1 MRTTAS
7 FAATPRLPDWQSGL
21 TINTYTAKPFPPVA
35 WRRGVPSDLN
45 PANKWFRSL
54 LWERAVLSVLEKVER
69 LPPSIQGQIATR
81 VDKYIN
87 LARTARD
94 HATLT
99 RFIEAAAGERA
110 KVAQWAKS
118 TANPLWTAPVLAEAW
133 CVSRLGLS
141 NGNLNRFSAMSVIT
155 AVEDFVSHREQRN
168 SRAS

>member
-7 FAATPRLPDWQSGL
+7 FAATPQLLPDWQAGL
-21 TINTYTAKPFPPVA
+21 TINTYTAKPFPLVA
-35 WRRGVPSDLN
+35 WRRDVPSGPN

-54 LWERAVLSVLEKVER
+54 FWEREVVSFLEKVER

-94 HATLT
+94 HATLI

-110 KVAQWAKS
+110 KVAQGAKS
-118 TANPLWTAPVLAEAW
+118 IANPLWTAPTLSEVW

-141 NGNLNRFSAMSVIT
+141 NGNLNRYSAMSVIT
-155 AVEDFVSHREQRN
+155 AVEDFVSHREQGR
-168 SRAS
+168 